1 MSRTWRTDFCFYMEG
16 LMIVKVRGLLS
27 DSTHEKSMISKPDK
41 MKRLGF
47 IVILGALGGFG
58 PLSMDMYLPSLPSL
72 THDLH
77 TGTSLAQLSI
87 TACLIGLALGQI
99 IIGAYSDAHGRR
111 GPLLAGL
118 ILFTV
123 TSFLCSITT
132 SIFWLILLRLIQGIA
147 GAAGMVISRAIARDL
162 YSGRELTKFFSMLM
176 AINGFFPI
184 LAPIL
189 GGFILRFT
197 SWRGVFVVL
206 TIIGIL
212 LFLGALA
219 GISETLPSSRRIN
232 GGLSA
237 SVSALQKIC
246 KDRQFISYAGVQGLV
261 TGAMFCY
268 ISGSSFVLQDMFH
281 ISPFMFS
288 LIFAING
295 AGIVLMSQLAG
306 ILTAK
311 ISGEKILQIGVSIA
325 FIGSLVLSAG
335 LLLHPAQLLA
345 VIIPFFLIV
354 SMVGLVNTTSFSLA
368 MQSQGRAAGS
378 ASAIL
383 GMGMNLFGAVLSP
396 FVGILGSGT
405 YLPMA
410 LLILICD
417 AGAFFVFL
425 FAIKSRVK
433 EGSSRG

>member
-1 MSRTWRTDFCFYMEG
+1 MKVKGLVTD
-16 LMIVKVRGLLS
+16 S
-27 DSTHEKSMISKPDK
+27 DHEKSVFSNTTK
-41 MKRLGF
+41 MKRIGF

-58 PLSMDMYLPSLPSL
+58 PLSMDMYLPSLPVL
-72 THDLH
+72 TRDLH

-99 IIGAYSDAHGRR
+99 IIGSYSDAHGRR
-111 GPLLAGL
+111 GPLLTGL
-118 ILFTV
+118 ILFTL

-132 SIFWLILLRLIQGIA
+132 SIFWLILFRFIQGMA

-162 YSGRELTKFFSMLM
+162 YSGRKLTKFFAMLM

-184 LAPIL
+184 FAPIF

-197 SWRGVFVVL
+197 NWRGVFIVL
-206 TIIGIL
+206 TIIGLL
-212 LFLGALA
+212 LFLGALT
-219 GISETLPSSRRIN
+219 GISETLPSSRRIT

-237 SVSALQKIC
+237 SVSALQTIC
-246 KDRQFISYAGVQGLV
+246 KDRQFISYAGVLGLV
-261 TGAMFCY
+261 MGAMFCY

-281 ISPFMFS
+281 VSPFMFS
-288 LIFAING
+288 IIFAING

-311 ISGEKILQIGVSIA
+311 ISERKILQIGVSIA
-325 FIGSLVLSAG
+325 FIGSLALFAG
-335 LLLHPAQLLA
+335 LLLHPARLLA
-345 VIIPFFLIV
+345 VILPLFLIV

-383 GMGMNLFGAVLSP
+383 GMGMNLFGAILSP

-417 AGAFFVFL
+417 AGAFLIFI
-425 FAIKSRVK
+425 FAIKSGVK
-433 EGSSRG
+433 EGPLRG